1 MFSRRVRRE
10 TASAVAR
17 RFPLPRLRASVVPV
31 VLFLAA
37 FVVVLTYE
45 AYIDASFRPDGKAV
59 VSDSRASVPVEILE
73 GGPYIDTTGGRM
85 VSYDLPLR
93 TVVLTFDDAPIRSGR
108 RRSWRCWLGT
118 A

>member
-1 MFSRRVRRE
+1 LR
-10 TASAVAR
+10 SAV
-17 RFPLPRLRASVVPV
+17 VPIGLLMAV
-31 VLFLAA
+31 FTA
-37 FVVVLTYE
+37 VLTFE
-45 AYIDASFRPDGKAV
+45 AYVDASFRPDGEGAP
-59 VSDSRASVPVEILE
+59 SGSQATVPVGILE

-118 A
+118 V